1 MKMRLPW
8 SISTTVRN
16 PERLRDFLRVL
27 KQLEGEEFNRENQV
41 KYQILLIKERL
52 YRPRK
57 MPPKYKALFDD
68 FSKEGSYKVAR
79 KVNIAR
85 EVFEYQKYED
95 PPMRGRQSV
104 NPLNKLGFSIARE
117 RLGAIRITDLG
128 NLFLLPDSDVG
139 YIFFKSL
146 LKLQFPNPW
155 SKDFSEKRGFNIR
168 PFIATLHLI
177 KKTSGLNRE
186 EFAFFVP
193 TLIDYQAI
201 DGYAERILKIR
212 KIKSIKEKRSF
223 INKFLVGFYGTKSI
237 SKIQVNNL
245 FDYGDN
251 AMRYFR
257 LTRYFR
263 VTKQPLGNWII
274 DLEPSRAE
282 ETKQLLSMY
291 DGSAYKFD
299 TVEDY
304 IDYLSDI
311 KKPELPWEVD
321 YDKSRIIALSLIKIV
336 VADFDKLEM
345 RLKKELKEEYE
356 GLIKVDLS
364 KMTIIEME
372 RFIGKLR
379 EFRFKIN
386 QISRDRILKGNLE
399 RLKELIVILKDKKQI
414 RELEPAE
421 FEHIISETLKILNDE
436 INIKANCIFDDEGNP
451 IGFAPGNKADIEGF
465 YQTFNSIFEAT
476 LDVSRHQ
483 VYRESIPVMRHLR
496 DFENNNP
503 DKPSYCV
510 FIAPRV
516 HEDTINYFWYSAKFG
531 FEGKKQK
538 IIALELS
545 EYIKILE
552 FFIEVMEKNK
562 PFTHQQLKHLLEII
576 ASDVD
581 AKDSSVKWHEGIA
594 ANIRKWEEAIA

>member
-1 MKMRLPW
+1 MRLPW

-27 KQLEGEEFNRENQV
+27 KQLEGKEFNRENQV

-52 YRPRK
+52 YRPTK

-128 NLFLLPDSDVG
+128 NLFLLPDSDIG

-155 SKDFSEKRGFNIR
+155 SKDFSEKKGFNIK
-168 PFIATLHLI
+168 PLIATLHLI
-177 KKTSGLNRE
+177 KKTKGLSRE

-193 TLIDYQAI
+193 TLINYQDI
-201 DGYAERILKIR
+201 DKYAEHILKLR
-212 KIKSIKEKRSF
+212 KIKSIREKKSF
-223 INKFLVGFYGTKSI
+223 INKFLINFYGTKFLST
-237 SKIQVNNL
+237 IQVNNL

-257 LTRYFR
+257 LTKYFK
-263 VTKQPLGNWII
+263 VTKEPLGNWII
-274 DLEPSRAE
+274 DLEPSRVE
-282 ETKQLLSMY
+282 ELNQLLFMY

-311 KKPELPWEVD
+311 KKPELPWQVD
-321 YDKSRIIALSLIKIV
+321 YNKLRTIAFSLIKIV
-336 VADFDKLEM
+336 VADFNKLDM
-345 RLKKELKEEYE
+345 TLKKEVKEEHDE
-356 GLIKVDLS
+356 LIKVDLS
-364 KMTIIEME
+364 KMKITEIEK
-372 RFIGKLR
+372 FIEEIRK
-379 EFRFKIN
+379 FRFKIN
-386 QISRDRILKGNLE
+386 QMTRDKALRGNLE
-399 RLKELIVILKDKKQI
+399 KLKQLIAILKDKKRI

-421 FEHIISETLKILNDE
+421 FEYIISQTLKILNDE
-436 INIKANCIFDDEGNP
+436 INIKPNCIFDDEGNP
-451 IGFAPGNKADIEGF
+451 IGFAPGNRADIEGY

-496 DFENNNP
+496 DFENKNS
-503 DKPSYCV
+503 DKPTYCV
-510 FIAPRV
+510 FIAPRI
-516 HEDTINYFWYSAKFG
+516 HRDTVNYFWYSVKYG

-538 IIALELS
+538 IVALELS
-545 EYIKILE
+545 QYINVLE
-552 FFIEVMEKNK
+552 FFIEAVENNK
-562 PFTHQQLKHLLEII
+562 ALTHRQLGHLLEII
-576 ASDVD
+576 AFDVNK
-581 AKDSSVKWHEGIA
+581 KDSSEKWYEDISV
-594 ANIRKWEEAIA
+594 NIDKWEKTVT